1 MTIELEFLTQ
11 ELERHLRVPQ
21 LTSRR
26 NALDAL
32 IMTILS
38 QNTNDK
44 NRDVAFRRLKEKF
57 PRWEMALKAG
67 AKEIEGA
74 IKSGG
79 LSNQKAQRIHQILC
93 WLKEKYGELS
103 LDFICSIPA
112 DEAMDTLLS
121 LKGVGVKTAS
131 VVLLFACG
139 HQLFPIDTHIYRV
152 LKRLSIIPLKT
163 TAEKAFYLLADKIP
177 QGKALSLHL
186 NLIKFGRTICQARKP
201 ECSQCFLR
209 EQCSFYASQ
218 KKKKICFPNCPLNA
232 I

>member
-1 MTIELEFLTQ
+1 MPIELEFLTQ
-11 ELERHLRVPQ
+11 ELERHLGVPR
-21 LTSRR
+21 LTSGR
-26 NALDAL
+26 NALNAL

-44 NRDVAFRRLKEKF
+44 NRDLAFRRLKEKF
-57 PRWEMALKAG
+57 PRWQLALKAG
-67 AKEIEGA
+67 AKAIEGT
-74 IKSGG
+74 IRPGG
-79 LSNQKAQRIHQILC
+79 LSNQKAQRIHRILR
-93 WLKEKYGELS
+93 WLKKKYGELS
-103 LDFICSIPA
+103 LDFICSIPV

-152 LKRLSIIPLKT
+152 LKRLGIIPPKT

-177 QGKALSLHL
+177 SGKALSLHL

-201 ECSQCFLR
+201 KCPQCLLR
-209 EQCSFYASQ
+209 EHCHFYAS
-218 KKKKICFPNCPLNA
+218 
-232 I
+232 